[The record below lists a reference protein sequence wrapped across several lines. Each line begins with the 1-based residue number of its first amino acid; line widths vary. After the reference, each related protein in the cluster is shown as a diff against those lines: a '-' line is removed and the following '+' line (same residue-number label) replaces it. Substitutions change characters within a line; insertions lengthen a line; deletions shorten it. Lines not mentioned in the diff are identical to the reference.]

1 MIIQINKN
9 LLFTTFGVASFE
21 ELETALLAIA
31 PSMVEYY
38 LSDLASTE
46 EDSSYI
52 NRSNIQH
59 TISLDEYSIYLDYN
73 DDTFLEFV
81 QNDDNY
87 ETQSLW

>member
-9 LLFTTFGVASFE
+9 LLFTTFGVACFE
-21 ELETALLAIA
+21 ELDTVLQTMA
-31 PSMVEYY
+31 PSMAEYY
-38 LSDLASTE
+38 LSDLASSE
-46 EDSSYI
+46 ENSAYI

-59 TISLDEYSIYLDYN
+59 TISLDEYYLYLDYN

-81 QNDDNY
+81 QNSDTY

>member
-1 MIIQINKN
+1 M
-9 LLFTTFGVASFE
+9 ASFE